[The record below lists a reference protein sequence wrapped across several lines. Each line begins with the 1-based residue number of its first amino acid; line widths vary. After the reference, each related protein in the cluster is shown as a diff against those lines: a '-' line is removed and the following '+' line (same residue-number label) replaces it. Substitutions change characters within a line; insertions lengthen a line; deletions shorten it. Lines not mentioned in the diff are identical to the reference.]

1 MITLTHDEEKQFKDS
16 EDCFGKMYDDKESD
30 CLNCE
35 QGKNCKSLFN
45 KEDYQTPSGTKKT
58 KGAAKV
64 TREIVTEI
72 FNRVIGENSDYE
84 IKVIAA
90 ANHDK
95 LYIDGDYIGK
105 ATVTALYLEDNDPI
119 KYTDLT
125 MEDVESIFQAIA
137 LGEEA
142 EDKVTEAKDE
152 PAVEF
157 VRVDSPS
164 TATETSTT
172 LYSISDIKT
181 MTVAEFLRLILD

>member
-1 MITLTHDEEKQFKDS
+1 MITLTHDEEKEFKDS
-16 EDCFGKMYDDKESD
+16 EDCFGKMFDEKESD
-30 CLNCE
+30 CRNCE
-35 QGKNCKSLFN
+35 KGEHCKALFN
-45 KEDYQTPSGTKKT
+45 KEDYQVPSATKKT

-119 KYTDLT
+119 KYADLT

-172 LYSISDIKT
+172 LYSISDIKA
-181 MTVAEFLRLILD
+181 MTVVEFLRLILD